1 MRRQSLLCR
10 RSLNKKGSDID
21 MIRHITGSEGKL
33 QSIGKQI
40 WKTRNWYA
48 FVLPGLFFYLIFRYV
63 PLYYLQIAFKNFRIT
78 RPIEQA
84 EWAGLKYFSEVFR
97 SVSFL
102 DALKNTLIINAMKLV
117 ICFPTPIIL
126 AVLLNELRSQR
137 YKRTVQTILY
147 LPHFIS
153 WVVISSILFNF
164 TALQGGLFNTFREQM
179 GMEPLM
185 FLGEKSLFRWF
196 LVLSDLW
203 KESGYGAIIY
213 LSALTAIDMQLYE
226 AASIDGA
233 GRLRQFW
240 HISLAGIK
248 PTIIVMLILRIGAM
262 MNGNF
267 DQVQSMLNNQVLSVG
282 DVLDTFVYRLG
293 VSQGRFSFAAAA
305 GLFNSAVGAVLL
317 ITSDRLA
324 KWLGERG
331 LF

>member
-1 MRRQSLLCR
+1 
-10 RSLNKKGSDID
+10 
-21 MIRHITGSEGKL
+21 MIRQAGQEGKL
-33 QSIGKQI
+33 RTLGRQI
-40 WKTRNWYA
+40 WKARSWYA
-48 FVLPGLFFYLIFRYV
+48 FVLLGVIFYIVFRYI

-78 RPIEQA
+78 RPVGQA
-84 EWAGLKYFSEVFR
+84 EWEGLKYFMEVFR
-97 SVSFL
+97 SVSFM

-117 ICFPTPIIL
+117 ICFPAPIIL
-126 AVLLNELRSQR
+126 AVLLNELRSLR

-164 TALQGGLFNTFREQM
+164 TSLQGGLFNTIRGWM
-179 GMEPLM
+179 GMDPLM
-185 FLGEKSLFRWF
+185 FLGEKKLFRWI

-213 LSALTAIDMQLYE
+213 LSALTAIDPQLYE

-248 PTIIVMLILRIGAM
+248 STIIVMLILRVGAM
-262 MNGNF
+262 MSGNF
-267 DQVQSMLNNQVLSVG
+267 DQVQSLLNNQVLSVG
-282 DVLDTFVYRLG
+282 DVLDTFVYRVG
-293 VSQGRFSFAAAA
+293 VSKGRFSFASAA

-317 ITSDRLA
+317 IASDRLA
-324 KWLGERG
+324 KKLGERG